1 LEVKLKFNVG
11 LKLRFSLHSIYLFIY
26 LLFYLSIYLFISL
39 FIYLYIYI
47 YLTMYYLFFYLILID
62 LVNYNKAII
71 SIRNQS
77 YISPRINV
85 YYKVDN

>member
-1 LEVKLKFNVG
+1 
-11 LKLRFSLHSIYLFIY
+11 
-26 LLFYLSIYLFISL
+26 
-39 FIYLYIYI
+39 
-47 YLTMYYLFFYLILID
+47 MYYLFFYLILID